1 MCGKGDKINPIK
13 VVVVVVVVV
22 VVFFKLLKIR
32 LCLKLRGLNQL
43 EKCNHLY

>member
-22 VVFFKLLKIR
+22 FFKLLKIL

-43 EKCNHLY
+43 EKCNQL